1 MNKNISTNKEKRF
14 FICDICDQEFEID
27 YMCEKC
33 SDKIIEEE
41 TEVPNLQWNGLDTE
55 CEFITEIEPIWIGDV
70 CLNCCN
76 CKQK

>member
-14 FICDICDQEFEID
+14 FICDNCGQEFEID

-41 TEVPNLQWNGLDTE
+41 TEVLNLSWNGLNTE
-55 CEFITEIEPIWIGDV
+55 CEFIIDTEPIWTGNI
-70 CLNCCN
+70 CLNCCSCN
-76 CKQK
+76 QK